1 MISYLEGKVKF
12 RGAGT
17 ITLLTGGVG
26 YRVACP
32 MYIIN
37 SINPDTEC
45 ALFIHSHIREDCF
58 DLYGFDLP
66 EDLVLFELLIGVS
79 GVGPK
84 TAIGI
89 FNNGRGEKIKEAI
102 LKGDVEFFSGVPRL
116 GKKNAQKIIIE
127 LRSKLGG
134 LGDLGDLGEESGE
147 TKELVEA
154 LKGLGFGI
162 PEIREALKEIKGVK
176 GVEGKI
182 KEAIKRMGKR

>member
-12 RGAGT
+12 KGVGT

-32 MYIIN
+32 IYIIN
-37 SINPDTEC
+37 SIKLDTNC

-58 DLYGFDLP
+58 DLYGFDQLD
-66 EDLVLFELLIGVS
+66 ELDLFEKLIEVS

-102 LKGDVEFFSGVPRL
+102 LKSDVEFFSGVPRL

-127 LRSKLGG
+127 LRGKLGG
-134 LGDLGDLGEESGE
+134 LGDLADLGESGE
-147 TKELVEA
+147 TKEVVEA
-154 LKGLGFGI
+154 LKGLGFGV
-162 PEIREALKEIKGVK
+162 PEIRDALREVRGVE
-176 GVEGKI
+176 GIEGKI
-182 KEAIKRMGKR
+182 KEAIKRMGK